1 MCGFLAYIGNCV
13 DKDRLKSGLS
23 SLDHRVPYLINPIV
37 KLAINTPF
45 NKKVAFNLN
54 FNSKSFFSNKSILKN
69 VAKKIGLPKKI
80 INRRKIGTIIGK
92 TNFEN
97 EIKVFR
103 NLSFSNVSSFLKI
116 KETKFKESILIS
128 KLESEV

>member
-54 FNSKSFFSNKSILKN
+54 FNSKSFFSKFVLTDNPSSF
-69 VAKKIGLPKKI
+69 VAENMHIK
-80 INRRKIGTIIGK
+80 RK
-92 TNFEN
+92 
-97 EIKVFR
+97 KVFQI
-103 NLSFSNVSSFLKI
+103 LSSLDYSLLK
-116 KETKFKESILIS
+116 KR
-128 KLESEV
+128 